1 LTAGTGS
8 RYVMGPTTTRGHR
21 VLNSF
26 GPLLAILIPLI
37 ALQLVLLVAALYDLT
52 RPERRVRGDNKIV
65 WALIIIFVSMI
76 GPILYFLAGR
86 ETE

>member
-1 LTAGTGS
+1 
-8 RYVMGPTTTRGHR
+8 VPD
-21 VLNSF
+21 SF
-26 GPLLAILIPLI
+26 GALLAILIPLI